1 MPSPTTSLVPVDPP
15 AEADAVPSPALRAA
29 LRPLE
34 RQLADPAVTDIL
46 VNGHRSL
53 WVDRGAGLEP
63 EEWDCPDE
71 RRLREWATHLVSL
84 GGRHVDEATPC
95 VDVRLG
101 ELRVHVVL
109 PPVAGEQTHVSIR
122 VARTRVLDLDELD
135 AAGMLAGHRARL
147 EEAVRARSGLLIT
160 GAAGSGKTTLLAALL
175 SRCAID
181 ERIVVVEDVREL
193 RIPHPHV
200 VALEARQPNLEGAGG
215 ISMAELVRQ
224 SLRMRPDRL
233 VVGECRG
240 AEIRDLLTALNTGHE
255 GGAGTLHAN
264 ALDDVPARLEAMAA
278 LAGLEPRALA
288 RQAVSAFDLV
298 VHLERRGGSRR
309 IADVGRLV
317 LGDHGTLTARVE
329 RARS

>member
-1 MPSPTTSLVPVDPP
+1 MLSPSASPTDPGTVPH
-15 AEADAVPSPALRAA
+15 DALSAA

-34 RQLADPAVTDIL
+34 RQLADPRVTDVL

-53 WVDRGAGLEP
+53 WVDRGTGLES

-84 GGRHVDEATPC
+84 GGRHVDEAAPC

-109 PPVAGEQTHVSIR
+109 PPVVGDQTHVSIR
-122 VARTRVLDLDELD
+122 VARSRILDLDELD
-135 AAGMLAGHRARL
+135 AAGMLAGHREHL
-147 EEAVRARSGLLIT
+147 EAAVRSRSGLLIT
-160 GAAGSGKTTLLAALL
+160 GAAGTGKTTLLAALL
-175 SRCAID
+175 SRCAPD

-200 VALEARQPNLEGAGG
+200 VSLEARQPNLEGAGG
-215 ISMAELVRQ
+215 ISTAELVRQ

-298 VHLERRGGSRR
+298 VHLERRAGSRS
-309 IADVGRLV
+309 IAAVGRLTLDEHGMLSA
-317 LGDHGTLTARVE
+317 LGEPARP
-329 RARS
+329 

>member
-1 MPSPTTSLVPVDPP
+1 MLSPFSSPPDSGTPPSR
-15 AEADAVPSPALRAA
+15 ALAAA

-34 RQLADPAVTDIL
+34 RQLADPRVTDVL
-46 VNGHRSL
+46 VNGHRGL
-53 WVDRGAGLEP
+53 WVDRGAGLES
-63 EEWDCPDE
+63 EDWDCPDE

-84 GGRHVDEATPC
+84 GGRHVDEAAPC

-109 PPVAGEQTHVSIR
+109 PPVAGDQTHVSIR
-122 VARTRVLDLDELD
+122 VARSRVLDLDELD
-135 AAGMLAGHRARL
+135 AAGMLAGHREQL
-147 EEAVRARSGLLIT
+147 EAAVRSRSGLLIT

-175 SRCAID
+175 SCCAVD

-200 VALEARQPNLEGAGG
+200 VSLEARQSNLEGAGG
-215 ISMAELVRQ
+215 ISTAELVRQ

-264 ALDDVPARLEAMAA
+264 ALADVPARLEAMAA

-298 VHLERRGGSRR
+298 VHLERRGGARS
-309 IADVGRLV
+309 IAAVGRLIV
-317 LGDHGTLTARVE
+317 DDRGMLD
-329 RARS
+329 ARSEPVRS